1 MLAKGRFGLA
11 DAVETSRAV
20 TACTLLGMIHIMVAA
35 SSSYRCLS
43 ETCAYQ
49 AAVGGGSQHL
59 STQPG
64 ACPATCQLGLSCDDV
79 LASAA
84 DALTCTIL
92 EGAGCDCSG
101 CRCESSPFEARLHGE
116 AGQHPISHE
125 DTTSS
130 SPLFEYLRKL
140 ASLSPIPC
148 RDDFATV
155 AERHFVQTGRA
166 AEVGVFR
173 GEFAARSL
181 RSWSGEYHAIDAW
194 AFRAVDA
201 ALGGRSASDKN
212 FDDATV
218 NQANY
223 QSTLDRMAFAGPRAR
238 AVRALSVDAAA
249 SYPDSWFDWIY
260 LDALHTAKAV
270 HEDLNAWWPKLRP
283 GGLFSGDDCAP
294 ASRTM
299 LQAYRHRHGDA
310 RLPHG
315 GARRWRRGGD

>member
-1 MLAKGRFGLA
+1 MANMIAYVLFVQAFLIHLSAVQGAPPRSRGQGR
-11 DAVETSRAV
+11 
-20 TACTLLGMIHIMVAA
+20 
-35 SSSYRCLS
+35 
-43 ETCAYQ
+43 
-49 AAVGGGSQHL
+49 GGGGRGRGR
-59 STQPG
+59 STTF
-64 ACPATCQLGLSCDDV
+64 AETN
-79 LASAA
+79 
-84 DALTCTIL
+84 
-92 EGAGCDCSG
+92 
-101 CRCESSPFEARLHGE
+101 
-116 AGQHPISHE
+116 
-125 DTTSS
+125 SS
-130 SPLFEYLRKL
+130 SPLFQYLRKL

-148 RDDFATV
+148 RDDLATV

-173 GEFAARSL
+173 GTFAEANL

-194 AFRAVDA
+194 AFRPADA
-201 ALGGRSASDKN
+201 ALGGAQDKN
-212 FDDATV
+212 FADAAK

-299 LQAYRHRHGDA
+299 L
-310 RLPHG
+310 
-315 GARRWRRGGD
+315 